1 MSEDKRKIIQILE
14 KEIEVLDKKIEE
26 VREYE
31 QFLYKEG
38 LEDLRRSNIS
48 VNEYQLKEEIKHL
61 EKQLDL
67 YQKMADEN
75 IYLGEE
81 YYLTDNIYF
90 SMSHMNGN
98 LSCYFYINDDSWL
111 YENFISSH
119 SGCNDWIT
127 EFINQ
132 QYSLLSGNSACSY
145 AWGTKSLKDLFE
157 QIKNEE
163 VSNDEKL
170 ILIKNI
176 IEMITKPDGKFGKLR
191 KALIYMIDAQFKVM
205 KEFVEDEND

>member
-14 KEIEVLDKKIEE
+14 KEIEVLDKKVDE
-26 VREYE
+26 VKEYE

-38 LEDLRRSNIS
+38 LEDSRRSDIS

-111 YENFISSH
+111 YDSFISSH

-132 QYSLLSGNSACSY
+132 QYSLLSGNSAYSY

-176 IEMITKPDGKFGKLR
+176 IEMITKPDGKYGKLR
-191 KALIYMIDAQFKVM
+191 KALIDMIDAQFKVM
-205 KEFVEDEND
+205 KEFVEDE

>member
-75 IYLGEE
+75 IY
-81 YYLTDNIYF
+81 
-90 SMSHMNGN
+90 
-98 LSCYFYINDDSWL
+98 
-111 YENFISSH
+111 
-119 SGCNDWIT
+119 
-127 EFINQ
+127 
-132 QYSLLSGNSACSY
+132 
-145 AWGTKSLKDLFE
+145 
-157 QIKNEE
+157 
-163 VSNDEKL
+163 
-170 ILIKNI
+170 
-176 IEMITKPDGKFGKLR
+176 
-191 KALIYMIDAQFKVM
+191 
-205 KEFVEDEND
+205 

>member
-1 MSEDKRKIIQILE
+1 MRENNDKIIQILQ
-14 KEIEVLDKKIEE
+14 KEIDILDKQIKKSD
-26 VREYE
+26 EYS

-38 LEDLRRSNIS
+38 LEDLRTADLYVSK
-48 VNEYQLKEEIKHL
+48 YQLEEEKEHL

-81 YYLTDNIYF
+81 YYLTNNIYF
-90 SMSHMNGN
+90 SMSHINGN

-111 YENFISSH
+111 YDNFISSH

-132 QYSLLSGNSACSY
+132 QYSLLSGNSAYSY

-157 QIKNEE
+157 RIKNEE

-170 ILIKNI
+170 SLIKNI

-191 KALIYMIDAQFKVM
+191 KALVYMIDAQFKVM
-205 KEFVEDEND
+205 KEFLEDEE

>member
-98 LSCYFYINDDSWL
+98 LNCYFYINDDSWL
-111 YENFISSH
+111 YDNFISSH

-132 QYSLLSGNSACSY
+132 QYSLLSGNSAYSY
-145 AWGTKSLKDLFE
+145 AWGTKSLKDLLKKLE
-157 QIKNEE
+157 DKE
-163 VSNDEKL
+163 VSNDMK
-170 ILIKNI
+170 IFLIKNI

-191 KALIYMIDAQFKVM
+191 KALIDMIDAQFKVM

>member
-26 VREYE
+26 VRNYE

-38 LEDLRRSNIS
+38 LEDLRNGKAS
-48 VNEYQLKEEIKHL
+48 VQEYQLKEEIEHL
-61 EKQLDL
+61 KKQLDL
-67 YQKMADEN
+67 YQRLADED
-75 IYLGEE
+75 IYLGED

-98 LSCYFYINDDSWL
+98 LICYFYLNDDFWL
-111 YENFISSH
+111 YDNFISSH

-132 QYSLLSGNSACSY
+132 QYSLLTGNSAYSY
-145 AWGTKSLKDLFE
+145 AWGTQSLKDLFKKIE
-157 QIKNEE
+157 DKEI
-163 VSNDEKL
+163 SNDMK
-170 ILIKNI
+170 IFLIKNS

-191 KALIYMIDAQFKVM
+191 KALIDTIDGQFKIM

>member
-38 LEDLRRSNIS
+38 LEDLRRSDIS

-111 YENFISSH
+111 YDNFISSH

-132 QYSLLSGNSACSY
+132 QYSLLSGNSAYSY

-191 KALIYMIDAQFKVM
+191 KALIDMIDAQFKVM

>member
-26 VREYE
+26 VKEYE

-38 LEDLRRSNIS
+38 LEDLRRSDIS

-111 YENFISSH
+111 YDNFISSH

-132 QYSLLSGNSACSY
+132 QYSLLSGNSAYRY
-145 AWGTKSLKDLFE
+145 AWGTKSLKDLLKKLE
-157 QIKNEE
+157 DKE
-163 VSNDEKL
+163 VSNDMK
-170 ILIKNI
+170 IFLIKNI

-191 KALIYMIDAQFKVM
+191 KALIDTIDAQFKVM

>member
-38 LEDLRRSNIS
+38 LEDLRRSDIS

-90 SMSHMNGN
+90 
-98 LSCYFYINDDSWL
+98 
-111 YENFISSH
+111 
-119 SGCNDWIT
+119 
-127 EFINQ
+127 
-132 QYSLLSGNSACSY
+132 
-145 AWGTKSLKDLFE
+145 
-157 QIKNEE
+157 
-163 VSNDEKL
+163 
-170 ILIKNI
+170 
-176 IEMITKPDGKFGKLR
+176 
-191 KALIYMIDAQFKVM
+191 
-205 KEFVEDEND
+205 

>member
-1 MSEDKRKIIQILE
+1 
-14 KEIEVLDKKIEE
+14 
-26 VREYE
+26 
-31 QFLYKEG
+31 
-38 LEDLRRSNIS
+38 
-48 VNEYQLKEEIKHL
+48 
-61 EKQLDL
+61 
-67 YQKMADEN
+67 MADEN

-111 YENFISSH
+111 YDNFISSH

-132 QYSLLSGNSACSY
+132 QYSLLSGNSAYSY

-157 QIKNEE
+157 QIKM
-163 VSNDEKL
+163 
-170 ILIKNI
+170 KNFP
-176 IEMITKPDGKFGKLR
+176 MMRNLSLLKTL
-191 KALIYMIDAQFKVM
+191 
-205 KEFVEDEND
+205 

>member
-1 MSEDKRKIIQILE
+1 MSDDKRKIIQILE
-14 KEIEVLDKKIEE
+14 KEIEVLDKKVDE
-26 VREYE
+26 VKEYE

-38 LEDLRRSNIS
+38 LEDLRRSDIS

-111 YENFISSH
+111 YDNFISSH

-132 QYSLLSGNSACSY
+132 QYSLLSGNSAYSY
-145 AWGTKSLKDLFE
+145 AWGTKSLKDLLKKLE
-157 QIKNEE
+157 DKE
-163 VSNDEKL
+163 VSNDMK
-170 ILIKNI
+170 IFLIKNI
-176 IEMITKPDGKFGKLR
+176 IEMITKPDGKYGKLR
-191 KALIYMIDAQFKVM
+191 KALIDMIDAQFKVM

>member
-26 VREYE
+26 VKEYE

-38 LEDLRRSNIS
+38 LEDLRRSDIS

-111 YENFISSH
+111 YDNFISSH

-132 QYSLLSGNSACSY
+132 QYSLLSGNSAYSY
-145 AWGTKSLKDLFE
+145 AWGTKSLKDLLKKLE
-157 QIKNEE
+157 DKE
-163 VSNDEKL
+163 VSNDMK
-170 ILIKNI
+170 IFLIKNI

-191 KALIYMIDAQFKVM
+191 KALIDMIDAQFKVM